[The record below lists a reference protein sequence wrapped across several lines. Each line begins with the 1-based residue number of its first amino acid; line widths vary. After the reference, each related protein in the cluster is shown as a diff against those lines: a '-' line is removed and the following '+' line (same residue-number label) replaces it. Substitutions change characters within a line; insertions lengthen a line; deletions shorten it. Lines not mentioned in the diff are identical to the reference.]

1 MAFEWLSD
9 AWNSAGHAL
18 GLGKSKEQEKQV
30 QAFKDAAGR
39 TQAAMGPTMQ
49 SYQNLLS
56 NVQAAYRPSQGMMNA
71 MYGGQRMYG
80 PPPQAPQ
87 APPQG
92 PPPQGGGF
100 YDSMMNAARDAQA
113 RRQSFQTHGD
123 LYYNPSLPVDGP
135 PAIGAPQPNAPNM
148 NGGYGAMP
156 SARKTF

>member
-1 MAFEWLSD
+1 MAVPYPD
-9 AWNSAGHAL
+9 ARAPGDIATPT
-18 GLGKSKEQEKQV
+18 V
-30 QAFKDAAGR
+30 RDADRGDWADIR
-39 TQAAMGPTMQ
+39 EI
-49 SYQNLLS
+49 
-56 NVQAAYRPSQGMMNA
+56 VQAAYRPSQGMMNA

-87 APPQG
+87 APPHG
-92 PPPQGGGF
+92 SPPQGGGF

-148 NGGYGAMP
+148 NGGYGVMP